1 MKPVMAIEMRRTAM
15 MRDLTV
21 LVFFL
26 WGQPRWDFVGEVVV
40 AGRCFVPFL
49 AMAAG
54 GGGLWNLCG

>member
-1 MKPVMAIEMRRTAM
+1 MKPVMAMEMRRTAM

-21 LVFFL
+21 LVFFR
-26 WGQPRWDFVGEVVV
+26 WGQPRWDFVGGVV
-40 AGRCFVPFL
+40 ADRCFVPFL